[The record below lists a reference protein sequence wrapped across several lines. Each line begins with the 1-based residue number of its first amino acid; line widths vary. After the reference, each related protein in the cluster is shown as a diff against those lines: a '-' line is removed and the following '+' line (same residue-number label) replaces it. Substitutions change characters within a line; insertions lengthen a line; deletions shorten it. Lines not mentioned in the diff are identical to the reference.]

1 MSKKENIK
9 NASYD
14 ATQDEEFDNRSIGEA
29 IKDHTGRISGYSFK
43 IYKRDEKPLEGTL
56 SREQMEL
63 MYRNYSSEGSNL
75 TQRTVSRDFPYTL
88 SDFKKILK
96 AFHITKAS
104 VPFPQHM
111 LDERTPD
118 ELAELLTKQKEIDF
132 LKKYEQDKGNLFKKK
147 YNDLLIKHEQLKDS
161 YAKAE
166 YLTKNAGSSEFIVKE
181 NINGKRSIIIYL
193 SDMHIG
199 AYVSQEGV
207 YDNQYD
213 EKEVHR
219 RLNKI
224 LNKLSTYDDLDEII
238 IINLGD
244 AIDGYNASTTR
255 PGSTHV
261 LPQNMSNKEQ
271 GQVLLRQ
278 MSGFFKFIQEN
289 IDYNQL
295 KFFSVGHSNHGGDF
309 EHSIITA
316 LSIMLE
322 ATGVK
327 CQVSTRPIDHFAFED
342 KTIIFL
348 HGKDNLDQF
357 KNFPLILNDKTELY
371 LNEYIYHHNLSG
383 EILVVKGDLHQS
395 ATTYGKLFKY
405 KSVGSL
411 FGSSNWI
418 HANFG
423 STKWCCDYTIID
435 EQGNMLDGIIKD

>member
-1 MSKKENIK
+1 MSKEENIK
-9 NASYD
+9 MASYD

-29 IKDHTGRISGYSFK
+29 IKDENGRITGYSFR

-63 MYRNYSSEGSNL
+63 MYRNYSALGCNL
-75 TQRTVSRDFPYTL
+75 TQRTVSRDFSYTL
-88 SDFKKILK
+88 SDFKKILR

-104 VPFPQHM
+104 TPFPQHI
-111 LDERTPD
+111 LDERSPS
-118 ELAELLTKQKEIDF
+118 ELSELLVQQREVDF
-132 LKKYEQDKGNLFKKK
+132 IKVYEQEKGNLYRKK
-147 YNDLLIKHEQLKDS
+147 YNDLLIKHEKLKDS
-161 YAKAE
+161 YSKAE
-166 YLTKNAGSSEFIVKE
+166 YLTSNAGTTNFVVKE
-181 NINGKRSIIIYL
+181 NINGKRSVIVYL

-199 AYVSQEGV
+199 AYVSKEGV

-213 EKEVHR
+213 EQEVNR
-219 RLNKI
+219 RLSKI
-224 LNKLSTYDDLDEII
+224 LTKLSSYTDLDEIV

-255 PGSTHV
+255 PGSTHT

-278 MSGFFKFIQEN
+278 MSGFFKFIQDN
-289 IDYNQL
+289 ISYNKL
-295 KFFSVGHSNHGGDF
+295 KFFSVGHSNHGGDY

-322 ATGVK
+322 TIGIE
-327 CQVSTRPIDHFAFED
+327 CQISVRPIDHFKLGD
-342 KTIIFL
+342 KTIVYL

-357 KNFPLILNDKTELY
+357 KNFPLVLNDKTELY

-383 EILVVKGDLHQS
+383 EIIVVKGDLHQS

-423 STKWCCDYTIID
+423 STKWCCDFTIID
-435 EQGNMLDGIIKD
+435 EQGDIIDGIIKD